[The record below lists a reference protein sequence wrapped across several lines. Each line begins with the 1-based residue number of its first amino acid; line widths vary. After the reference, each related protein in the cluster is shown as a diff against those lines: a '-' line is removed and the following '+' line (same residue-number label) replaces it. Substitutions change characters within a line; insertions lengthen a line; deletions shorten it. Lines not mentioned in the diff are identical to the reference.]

1 MVTQNYASYSE
12 EDHNTWSLL
21 FKRQSD
27 FTLNS
32 AAEEFKKGFRKL
44 SFPKDR
50 VVNLDELNKK
60 LSEIS
65 DWNVAGVTGLVPN
78 ELFFSMLE
86 NKKFP
91 VTVTMRKPEELA
103 FAELPDIFHDVYGH
117 VAMLLN
123 ETFSKFMV
131 EYSRIA
137 LKYLEDET
145 TVEYFGRLYW
155 FTLEMGLIQ
164 EDGVLKPYGGAILT
178 SSGEI
183 ENINN
188 PAVKK
193 QPFDLEKVIHTPYDN
208 LKVQKEYFFI
218 ESFEQLFS
226 SLQEMDAL
234 LAKKEYRYEK
244 AR

>member
-1 MVTQNYASYSE
+1 MVAQNYDSYSE
-12 EDHNTWSLL
+12 KDHNTWSLL
-21 FKRQSD
+21 FKRQSN
-27 FTLNS
+27 FILNE
-32 AAEEFKKGFRKL
+32 AAEEFKKGFKML
-44 SFPKDR
+44 SISPDK
-50 VVNLDELNKK
+50 VVNLEELNKK

-65 DWNVAGVTGLVPN
+65 AWNVTGVSGLVPN
-78 ELFFSMLE
+78 NLFFSMLK

-103 FAELPDIFHDVYGH
+103 FSELPDIFHDVYGH

-137 LKYLEDET
+137 LKYIDDET
-145 TVEYFGRLYW
+145 TVSYFGRLYW
-155 FTLEMGLIQ
+155 FTLEMGLIK
-164 EDGVLKPYGGAILT
+164 EGGHLKPYGGAILT

-188 PAVKK
+188 PSIAKY
-193 QPFDLEKVIHTPYDN
+193 PFDLEKVIHTEYDN

-226 SLQEMDAL
+226 SLHDLDVL
-234 LAKKEYRYEK
+234 LARRKYDFEK
-244 AR
+244 IK